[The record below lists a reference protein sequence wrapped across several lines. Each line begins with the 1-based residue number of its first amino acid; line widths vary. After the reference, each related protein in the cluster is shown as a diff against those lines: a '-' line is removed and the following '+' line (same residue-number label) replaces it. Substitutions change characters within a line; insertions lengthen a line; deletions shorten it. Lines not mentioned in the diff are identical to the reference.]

1 MSRDPR
7 ERADMLAMLGQTM
20 TRDLMTAASLFQGAV
35 ADHYGLNIT
44 DFICAGVIISR
55 GPMTAG
61 QLAEA
66 VGITT
71 GAITGVV
78 DRLEKAGFVT
88 RAPDPADRRRV
99 VIEPVP
105 AKATTLTEVYRAV
118 GNTMSQLSERFDTQE
133 LAAIT
138 GFLDALITTMNQ
150 EAQRLRGSQ
159 QPGAVKVDVDVNVDV
174 NASIDVG
181 AGAAWWPSGAQTTSS
196 PLGRETEG
204 QVDFLSGIIGATVLG
219 APLPGLL
226 YRLDAPGG
234 SRPNVR
240 VRGSHVSVQLGWH
253 SWLGTQS
260 GASLTLNSE
269 IPWQISSRGNISQA
283 TLDLRQLHVR
293 SFQTNGSIDRV
304 KVLLGQPHGVVRLE
318 SRGNVSRLAIMH
330 PPDVAV
336 TLQVQGNA
344 YKLRFGRQSYDA
356 LAGHIKLQTPG
367 AADTT
372 NRFEIVVRGS
382 VSEFGIEPM

>member
-1 MSRDPR
+1 MSRDPHDR
-7 ERADMLAMLGQTM
+7 TDMLAMLGQSL

-78 DRLEKAGFVT
+78 DRLDKAGFVT

-105 AKATTLTEVYRAV
+105 AKAATLTEVYRSV
-118 GNTMSQLSERFDTQE
+118 GNTMSQLSERFDAQE

-138 GFLDALITTMNQ
+138 GFLDALVTTMNQ

-159 QPGAVKVDVDVNVDV
+159 QLGADANVDV
-174 NASIDVG
+174 NASLDMG
-181 AGAAWWPSGAQTTSS
+181 ASAAWWTASTQTTSS

-204 QVDFLSGIIGATVLG
+204 QVDFLSGINGATVVG

-226 YRLDAPGG
+226 YRADATGG

-240 VRGSHVSVQLGWH
+240 VRGGHVSVQLGWQ
-253 SWLGTQS
+253 SWLGAQS
-260 GASLTLNSE
+260 GSSLTLNSE

-283 TLDLRQLHVR
+283 ALDFRQLHVK
-293 SFQTNGSIDRV
+293 SFLASGSIDRA

-318 SRGNVSRLAIMH
+318 SRGNVSRMAILH

-356 LAGHIKLQTPG
+356 FTGHIKLQTPG
-367 AADTT
+367 AADMA
-372 NRFEIVVRGS
+372 NRFEVVVRGS
-382 VSEFGIEPM
+382 VSELGIEPM